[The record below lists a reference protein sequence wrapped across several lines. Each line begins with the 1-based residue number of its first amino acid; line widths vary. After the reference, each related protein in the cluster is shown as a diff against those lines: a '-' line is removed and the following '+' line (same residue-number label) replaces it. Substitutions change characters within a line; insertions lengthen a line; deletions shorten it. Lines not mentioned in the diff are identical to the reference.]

1 MNEENQE
8 IPAPRIVELPKPVL
22 GHTHALVV
30 ELSNGTAHVQL
41 GNGQTFRAE
50 VNTAA
55 CADDAADTALAESVV
70 GLTTPMPL
78 PVPEL
83 ITRPQFFVAARRV
96 LGLSEDDLTA
106 LIDLLPAG
114 EHRETARD
122 FLRNSQTFRRA
133 HPALVGLAALKGL
146 TPAQL
151 DDFFRYASS
160 IE

>member
-1 MNEENQE
+1 METPNPFPFLPFEVGAVTVTDFDGFSYVDANGRTYWSGVAEPSEADAFDCVTN
-8 IPAPRIVELPKPVL
+8 PRTPPV
-22 GHTHALVV
+22 
-30 ELSNGTAHVQL
+30 
-41 GNGQTFRAE
+41 
-50 VNTAA
+50 
-55 CADDAADTALAESVV
+55 
-70 GLTTPMPL
+70 

-133 HPALVGLAALKGL
+133 HPALVDLATLKGL
-146 TPAQL
+146 TAAQL